1 MRDLTVITQMGS
13 AESQLDGDLLLYLM
27 GLPLSRYPPPLLWT
41 EFHS

>member
-27 GLPLSRYPPPLLWT
+27 GLPLSRYPLL
-41 EFHS
+41 